1 MNKKIMKGAVCLLDK
16 QTDNTINQN
25 HQEFTDGKN
34 KRRIISKAK
43 RFVKKVPWSECL
55 SIMDLALKTGKDV
68 SPFAAK
74 AVYAG
79 TGYFGKASTGTP
91 IKLLHGIAKDNAIH
105 ACLGHGSLASGGKG
119 IEGGKATLDTI
130 QGAIEIG
137 VPVCAAVF
145 ESICIFRTK

>member
-1 MNKKIMKGAVCLLDK
+1 MDK
-16 QTDNTINQN
+16 QTDNTIIQN

-43 RFVKKVPWSECL
+43 RFVKKVPWSEFSSL
-55 SIMDLALKTGKDV
+55 MNLALNTGKEV
-68 SPFAAK
+68 APIAAK

-79 TGYFGKASTGTP
+79 AGHFGKASTGTP
-91 IKLLHGIAKDNAIH
+91 NKELYGIAREKAIY

-130 QGAIEIG
+130 QATVEI
-137 VPVCAAVF
+137 VIPLVAAAF
-145 ESICIFRTK
+145 ETICIFRTK